1 MALFE
6 NFPYT
11 NLHELNLDW
20 LIQEME
26 NLKELVQDGPVISV
40 NGQTGVVTLY
50 QEAQV
55 RLPDVTDAQQ
65 TYWNI
70 FRSLNG
76 HLYGIRFDSNGNVYA
91 IRDGIRTKLLTW
103 ADIPPEAG
111 VISVNG
117 LYGVVHIS
125 GTDIPWM
132 GGENETVFD
141 KLSENEDAID
151 NLNIVLGTL
160 TNAIKAGIAYLEPNV
175 DDTAIHNIP
184 AGRYVF
190 WKNYAYKST
199 QAISI
204 GDTLSST
211 NLQAVGD
218 GGFINALQIE
228 IDALNSNKANY
239 IEIPTPSGSLTESQL
254 CDHVF
259 NNVPNNTLGAIAT
272 VFSGGYHQFL
282 VYKYATGYGALLET
296 YYGNREPLYVRYDNG
311 IQKLDNLVL
320 NSELSLLGTS
330 TNLGYSSLPNSDS
343 IETSGQLSEA
353 ITNYKY
359 FIVGIYYSQDGSINY
374 GCVILPTDQASNSSA
389 VPIYLKAVNGAVM
402 LFWFEDNY
410 TVIKSLTRSS
420 WSGGATLPGNNV
432 VVYGVK

>member
-1 MALFE
+1 MSLFE

-26 NLKELVQDGPVISV
+26 DLKELVQDGPVISV

-91 IRDGIRTKLLTW
+91 IRDGINTKLLTW
-103 ADIPPEAG
+103 ADIPPDAG

-132 GGENETVFD
+132 GGENDTIFD
-141 KLSENEDAID
+141 KLSEQEDAID
-151 NLNIVLGTL
+151 ELNIVLGTL

-199 QAISI
+199 QPISI

-211 NLQAVGD
+211 NLQAVGE
-218 GGFINALQIE
+218 GGFINALQTE
-228 IDALNSNKANY
+228 IDTLYSNV
-239 IEIPTPSGSLTESQL
+239 TPLTDRMGVISLSSTNPISFSFPNGYGSLCFFGFIQGLGSYPCAVIIAGDALQSKQYIISGDPFAFDGMSFSYDSAT
-254 CDHVF
+254 HVLTITQTRIG
-259 NNVPNNTLGAIAT
+259 PSTL
-272 VFSGGYHQFL
+272 
-282 VYKYATGYGALLET
+282 
-296 YYGNREPLYVRYDNG
+296 LY
-311 IQKLDNLVL
+311 
-320 NSELSLLGTS
+320 
-330 TNLGYSSLPNSDS
+330 
-343 IETSGQLSEA
+343 
-353 ITNYKY
+353 
-359 FIVGIYYSQDGSINY
+359 
-374 GCVILPTDQASNSSA
+374 
-389 VPIYLKAVNGAVM
+389 
-402 LFWFEDNY
+402 
-410 TVIKSLTRSS
+410 IK
-420 WSGGATLPGNNV
+420 G
-432 VVYGVK
+432 

>member
-1 MALFE
+1 MSLFE

-103 ADIPPEAG
+103 ADIPPESG

-151 NLNIVLGTL
+151 LLNITLGTL
-160 TNAIKAGIAYLEPNV
+160 TNAIKSGIAYLEPNV
-175 DDTAIHNIP
+175 DDTAIHNIQ

-190 WKNYAYKST
+190 WKNYAYKTT

-218 GGFINALQIE
+218 GGFINALQAELQTQINTINTTLTGVKETVPSDMLQAGTGVTLTLIE
-228 IDALNSNKANY
+228 TIKIANLLLVSVTLSVANDIPHNGRIFAMMGYGHPKFNNCPISLISDSSNKISHVKPVQAGIAS
-239 IEIPTPSGSLTESQL
+239 IEFES
-254 CDHVF
+254 
-259 NNVPNNTLGAIAT
+259 
-272 VFSGGYHQFL
+272 
-282 VYKYATGYGALLET
+282 
-296 YYGNREPLYVRYDNG
+296 NG
-311 IQKLDNLVL
+311 ITAAGSNYVGTIIVPL
-320 NSELSLLGTS
+320 N
-330 TNLGYSSLPNSDS
+330 
-343 IETSGQLSEA
+343 
-353 ITNYKY
+353 
-359 FIVGIYYSQDGSINY
+359 
-374 GCVILPTDQASNSSA
+374 
-389 VPIYLKAVNGAVM
+389 
-402 LFWFEDNY
+402 
-410 TVIKSLTRSS
+410 
-420 WSGGATLPGNNV
+420 
-432 VVYGVK
+432 

>member
-20 LIQEME
+20 LIDFMKQIEAE
-26 NLKELVQDGPVISV
+26 VQDGPVVSV

-55 RLPDVTDAQQ
+55 QLPDIVDSQQ

-70 FRSLNG
+70 FRYLNG
-76 HLYGIRFDSNGNVYA
+76 HIYGIRFDSNGNVYA

-103 ADIPPEAG
+103 ADIPADAG

-132 GGENETVFD
+132 GGENETIFD
-141 KLSENEDAID
+141 KLSANEDAID
-151 NLNIVLGTL
+151 ELTITLGTL
-160 TNAIKAGIAYLEPNV
+160 SNAIKAGIAYLEPNV

-190 WKNYAYKST
+190 WKNYAYKTT

-204 GDTLSST
+204 GDTLSSA

-218 GGFINALQIE
+218 GGFINALLSDIVNIGTIINGTNAE
-228 IDALNSNKANY
+228 SLDIPSGESTSICSVALTKGSWVITGGHEWTTDFNNLCILKLSATPTGSDYDGTLIRYFPTGGGGQVTTY
-239 IEIPTPSGSLTESQL
+239 ILDVQTSQTVYMRVYQSSGSLKTVN
-254 CDHVF
+254 HVRLRA
-259 NNVPNNTLGAIAT
+259 VK
-272 VFSGGYHQFL
+272 V
-282 VYKYATGYGALLET
+282 
-296 YYGNREPLYVRYDNG
+296 
-311 IQKLDNLVL
+311 
-320 NSELSLLGTS
+320 
-330 TNLGYSSLPNSDS
+330 
-343 IETSGQLSEA
+343 
-353 ITNYKY
+353 
-359 FIVGIYYSQDGSINY
+359 
-374 GCVILPTDQASNSSA
+374 SA
-389 VPIYLKAVNGAVM
+389 
-402 LFWFEDNY
+402 
-410 TVIKSLTRSS
+410 
-420 WSGGATLPGNNV
+420 
-432 VVYGVK
+432 

>member
-1 MALFE
+1 MSLFE

-26 NLKELVQDGPVISV
+26 DLKELVQDGPVISV

-91 IRDGIRTKLLTW
+91 IRDGINTKLLTW
-103 ADIPPEAG
+103 ADIPADAG

-151 NLNIVLGTL
+151 LLNITLGTL
-160 TNAIKAGIAYLEPNV
+160 SNAIKAGIAYLEPNV

-204 GDTLSST
+204 GDILSST

-218 GGFINALQIE
+218 GGFINALQAE
-228 IDALNSNKANY
+228 LQTQIDTLTNDITWKNGGSVTGNSVLHLPTGNWKEVCIIFACHGSDKKVLTIY
-239 IEIPTPSGSLTESQL
+239 IPQNNRAERRYSVVGYVSATELASLSWPGSARLLWIS
-254 CDHVF
+254 
-259 NNVPNNTLGAIAT
+259 
-272 VFSGGYHQFL
+272 
-282 VYKYATGYGALLET
+282 VYVNQTDFQMMEA
-296 YYGNREPLYVRYDNG
+296 
-311 IQKLDNLVL
+311 
-320 NSELSLLGTS
+320 NSE
-330 TNLGYSSLPNSDS
+330 
-343 IETSGQLSEA
+343 ETVN
-353 ITNYKY
+353 NYAMRVWY
-359 FIVGIYYSQDGSINY
+359 
-374 GCVILPTDQASNSSA
+374 
-389 VPIYLKAVNGAVM
+389 
-402 LFWFEDNY
+402 
-410 TVIKSLTRSS
+410 R
-420 WSGGATLPGNNV
+420 
-432 VVYGVK
+432 

>member
-20 LIQEME
+20 LIQEMKDLE
-26 NLKELVQDGPVISV
+26 EKVQDGPVISV
-40 NGQTGVVTLY
+40 NGQTGEVILY

-55 RLPDVTDAQQ
+55 QLPDITNSQQ

-70 FRSLNG
+70 FRYLNG
-76 HLYGIRFDSNGNVYA
+76 HIYGIRFDSNGNVYA
-91 IRDGIRTKLLTW
+91 IRDGVRTKLLTW
-103 ADIPPEAG
+103 ADIPADAG

-141 KLSENEDAID
+141 KLSENEDAIAE
-151 NLNIVLGTL
+151 LNIVLGTL

-211 NLQAVGD
+211 NLQTVGE
-218 GGFINALQIE
+218 GGFINDLQTQLNT
-228 IDALNSNKANY
+228 LNSK
-239 IEIPTPSGSLTESQL
+239 LTL
-254 CDHVF
+254 AIVD
-259 NNVPNNTLGAIAT
+259 NT
-272 VFSGGYHQFL
+272 
-282 VYKYATGYGALLET
+282 
-296 YYGNREPLYVRYDNG
+296 N
-311 IQKLDNLVL
+311 LDNVL
-320 NSELSLLGTS
+320 TQGVYRSPLTISGVATLSNCPADVPFTFIVTGTGEVGACIQ
-330 TNLGYSSLPNSDS
+330 TVA
-343 IETSGQLSEA
+343 TSGEIYTRRGTTGGFGSW
-353 ITNYKY
+353 YK
-359 FIVGIYYSQDGSINY
+359 FTGTIVS
-374 GCVILPTDQASNSSA
+374 
-389 VPIYLKAVNGAVM
+389 
-402 LFWFEDNY
+402 
-410 TVIKSLTRSS
+410 
-420 WSGGATLPGNNV
+420 
-432 VVYGVK
+432 

>member
-1 MALFE
+1 MSLFE

-20 LIQEME
+20 LIDFMKQIEAE
-26 NLKELVQDGPVISV
+26 VQDGPVVSV

-55 RLPDVTDAQQ
+55 QLPDIVDSQQ

-70 FRSLNG
+70 FRYLNG
-76 HLYGIRFDSNGNVYA
+76 HIYGIRFDSNGNVYA

-103 ADIPPEAG
+103 ADIPPDAG

-141 KLSENEDAID
+141 KLSDNEDAI
-151 NLNIVLGTL
+151 NLLDITLGTL

-184 AGRYVF
+184 AGKYVF

-218 GGFINALQIE
+218 GGFINALQAELQTQINGL
-228 IDALNSNKANY
+228 INKSLNKTTITGTTSANGNILINSMGAEQYDIISASYVGGIAIPYKANAY
-239 IEIPTPSGSLTESQL
+239 EWVV
-254 CDHVF
+254 HVTDG
-259 NNVPNNTLGAIAT
+259 TL
-272 VFSGGYHQFL
+272 
-282 VYKYATGYGALLET
+282 
-296 YYGNREPLYVRYDNG
+296 
-311 IQKLDNLVL
+311 
-320 NSELSLLGTS
+320 
-330 TNLGYSSLPNSDS
+330 
-343 IETSGQLSEA
+343 
-353 ITNYKY
+353 
-359 FIVGIYYSQDGSINY
+359 
-374 GCVILPTDQASNSSA
+374 
-389 VPIYLKAVNGAVM
+389 VPITFTSVTLE
-402 LFWFEDNY
+402 LIY
-410 TVIKSLTRSS
+410 TNILT
-420 WSGGATLPGNNV
+420 
-432 VVYGVK
+432 

>member
-20 LIQEME
+20 LIEYMKQIEAE
-26 NLKELVQDGPVISV
+26 VQDGPVVSV

-55 RLPDVTDAQQ
+55 QLPDITDSQQ

-70 FRSLNG
+70 FRYLNG
-76 HLYGIRFDSNGNVYA
+76 HIYGIRFDSNGNVYA

-103 ADIPPEAG
+103 ADIPADAG

-141 KLSENEDAID
+141 KLSANEDAID
-151 NLNIVLGTL
+151 ELTITLGTL
-160 TNAIKAGIAYLEPNV
+160 SNAIKAGIAYLEPNV

-211 NLQAVGD
+211 NLQAVGE
-218 GGFINALQIE
+218 GGFINDLQTQLNT
-228 IDALNSNKANY
+228 LNSN
-239 IEIPTPSGSLTESQL
+239 
-254 CDHVF
+254 
-259 NNVPNNTLGAIAT
+259 IAT
-272 VFSGGYHQFL
+272 TDLSSSISSISSKINILTLKKSSNVYDIYIQTKNEQSFASG
-282 VYKYATGYGALLET
+282 E
-296 YYGNREPLYVRYDNG
+296 
-311 IQKLDNLVL
+311 
-320 NSELSLLGTS
+320 LLGTI
-330 TNLGYSSLPNSDS
+330 SSDYKPPHSVLLS
-343 IETSGQLSEA
+343 IFTSSPTQVNDATIWIGTDGE
-353 ITNYKY
+353 IN
-359 FIVGIYYSQDGSINY
+359 IYGNIPSVVLIARGTY
-374 GCVILPTDQASNSSA
+374 
-389 VPIYLKAVNGAVM
+389 
-402 LFWFEDNY
+402 
-410 TVIKSLTRSS
+410 IK
-420 WSGGATLPGNNV
+420 
-432 VVYGVK
+432 

>member
-20 LIQEME
+20 LIEYMKQIEAE
-26 NLKELVQDGPVISV
+26 VQDGPVVSV

-55 RLPDVTDAQQ
+55 QLPDVVDSQQ

-70 FRSLNG
+70 FRYLNG
-76 HLYGIRFDSNGNVYA
+76 HIYGIRFDSNGNVYA

-103 ADIPPEAG
+103 ADIPADAG

-151 NLNIVLGTL
+151 ELTITLGTL
-160 TNAIKAGIAYLEPNV
+160 SNAIKAGIAYLEQNV
-175 DDTAIHNIP
+175 GDIAIHNIP
-184 AGRYVF
+184 AGSYVF
-190 WKNYAYKST
+190 WKNYAYIST

-218 GGFINALQIE
+218 GGFINALKAE
-228 IDALNSNKANY
+228 IDALNSK
-239 IEIPTPSGSLTESQL
+239 IE
-254 CDHVF
+254 
-259 NNVPNNTLGAIAT
+259 NNNTTSLSNSGLTCQYIKR
-272 VFSGGYHQFL
+272 GGYCYARIDGVPTTTSNITFTVPYAIIGAYITCGQWANTNHQMQA
-282 VYKYATGYGALLET
+282 YI
-296 YYGNREPLYVRYDNG
+296 D
-311 IQKLDNLVL
+311 
-320 NSELSLLGTS
+320 
-330 TNLGYSSLPNSDS
+330 TNTTTLTIRNHDL
-343 IETSGQLSEA
+343 
-353 ITNYKY
+353 
-359 FIVGIYYSQDGSINY
+359 VGINLTIIYP
-374 GCVILPTDQASNSSA
+374 CV
-389 VPIYLKAVNGAVM
+389 
-402 LFWFEDNY
+402 
-410 TVIKSLTRSS
+410 
-420 WSGGATLPGNNV
+420 
-432 VVYGVK
+432 

>member
-1 MALFE
+1 MSLFE

-20 LIQEME
+20 LIDYMKQIEAE
-26 NLKELVQDGPVISV
+26 VQDGPVVSV

-55 RLPDVTDAQQ
+55 QLPDIVDSQQ

-70 FRSLNG
+70 FRYLNG
-76 HLYGIRFDSNGNVYA
+76 HIYGIRFDSNGNVYA

-103 ADIPPEAG
+103 ADIPADAG

-151 NLNIVLGTL
+151 ELTITLGTL
-160 TNAIKAGIAYLEPNV
+160 SNAIKAGIAYLEPNV

-218 GGFINALQIE
+218 GGFINALQAE
-228 IDALNSNKANY
+228 IDILNSKIATIGTVLTGTNA
-239 IEIPTPSGSLTESQL
+239 ESL
-254 CDHVF
+254 D
-259 NNVPNNTLGAIAT
+259 VPNGITTTIA
-272 VFSGGYHQFL
+272 S
-282 VYKYATGYGALLET
+282 
-296 YYGNREPLYVRYDNG
+296 
-311 IQKLDNLVL
+311 LVL
-320 NSELSLLGTS
+320 PAGTWVIFAGHQWTDS
-330 TNLGYSSLPNSDS
+330 FDNVCVASIAAGGNTITGTTIRYTGNGGGGVNISCIVESNAVLTYNLRAYQSSPG
-343 IETSGQLSEA
+343 TKTA
-353 ITNYKY
+353 IN
-359 FIVGIYYSQDGSINY
+359 
-374 GCVILPTDQASNSSA
+374 
-389 VPIYLKAVNGAVM
+389 VM
-402 LFWFEDNY
+402 LRA
-410 TVIKSLTRSS
+410 VRI
-420 WSGGATLPGNNV
+420 A
-432 VVYGVK
+432 

>member
-1 MALFE
+1 MSLFE

-91 IRDGIRTKLLTW
+91 IRDGINTKLLTW
-103 ADIPPEAG
+103 ADIPADAG

-141 KLSENEDAID
+141 KLSDNEDAID
-151 NLNIVLGTL
+151 LLNITLGTL

-184 AGRYVF
+184 AGSYVF

-218 GGFINALQIE
+218 GGFINALQTE
-228 IDALNSNKANY
+228 IDTLNSK
-239 IEIPTPSGSLTESQL
+239 
-254 CDHVF
+254 
-259 NNVPNNTLGAIAT
+259 IA
-272 VFSGGYHQFL
+272 
-282 VYKYATGYGALLET
+282 KYAYRAKITSDNVTPNTSDTVIFDMPSDGTQILSIIPYGWNPDATWNNSNIVFEGSPDIST
-296 YYGNREPLYVRYDNG
+296 RTVRFRY
-311 IQKLDNLVL
+311 
-320 NSELSLLGTS
+320 LGT
-330 TNLGYSSLPNSDS
+330 TAQKINIY
-343 IETSGQLSEA
+343 A
-353 ITNYKY
+353 I
-359 FIVGIYYSQDGSINY
+359 IVYN
-374 GCVILPTDQASNSSA
+374 
-389 VPIYLKAVNGAVM
+389 
-402 LFWFEDNY
+402 
-410 TVIKSLTRSS
+410 
-420 WSGGATLPGNNV
+420 
-432 VVYGVK
+432 

>member
-103 ADIPPEAG
+103 ADIPPDAG

-132 GGENETVFD
+132 GGENETIFD

-184 AGRYVF
+184 AGKYVF
-190 WKNYAYKST
+190 WKNYAYIST

-211 NLQAVGD
+211 NLQAVGE
-218 GGFINALQIE
+218 GGFINALQTE
-228 IDALNSNKANY
+228 LNSKFTVFHSDESKALSTSWTMVKD
-239 IEIPTPSGSLTESQL
+239 IEIPANTAYGFEAHQYFSNVEPKGIGVSLSGSL
-254 CDHVF
+254 
-259 NNVPNNTLGAIAT
+259 NTYDSMIMQDSNGSIIS
-272 VFSGGYHQFL
+272 F
-282 VYKYATGYGALLET
+282 TGY
-296 YYGNREPLYVRYDNG
+296 
-311 IQKLDNLVL
+311 
-320 NSELSLLGTS
+320 
-330 TNLGYSSLPNSDS
+330 
-343 IETSGQLSEA
+343 
-353 ITNYKY
+353 
-359 FIVGIYYSQDGSINY
+359 
-374 GCVILPTDQASNSSA
+374 NSSSS
-389 VPIYLKAVNGAVM
+389 PIHRYIFAKADGTGTNNIIIDGW
-402 LFWFEDNY
+402 L
-410 TVIKSLTRSS
+410 RSM
-420 WSGGATLPGNNV
+420 
-432 VVYGVK
+432 

>member
-11 NLHELNLDW
+11 NVHELNLDW
-20 LIQEME
+20 LIEYMKQIEAE
-26 NLKELVQDGPVISV
+26 VQDGPVVSV

-55 RLPDVTDAQQ
+55 QLPDITDSQQ

-70 FRSLNG
+70 FRYLNG
-76 HLYGIRFDSNGNVYA
+76 HIYGIRFDSNGNVYA

-103 ADIPPEAG
+103 ADIPADAG

-141 KLSENEDAID
+141 KLSANEDAID
-151 NLNIVLGTL
+151 ELTITLGTL
-160 TNAIKAGIAYLEPNV
+160 SNAIKAGIAYLEPNV

-211 NLQAVGD
+211 NLQTVGE
-218 GGFINALQIE
+218 GGFINDLQTQLNT
-228 IDALNSNKANY
+228 LNSNIELTGSSIMTVSLSGASVANASRARKNINSVY
-239 IEIPTPSGSLTESQL
+239 ICISLTS
-254 CDHVF
+254 VAI
-259 NNVPNNTLGAIAT
+259 TTKSGAIGTLASGIRPSSTT
-272 VFSGGYHQFL
+272 VCD
-282 VYKYATGYGALLET
+282 VYDL
-296 YYGNREPLYVRYDNG
+296 
-311 IQKLDNLVL
+311 
-320 NSELSLLGTS
+320 
-330 TNLGYSSLPNSDS
+330 TNDKMLGYVIIATNGDITFYQNTPTNISSND
-343 IETSGQLSEA
+343 
-353 ITNYKY
+353 
-359 FIVGIYYSQDGSINY
+359 FRIVGSYI
-374 GCVILPTDQASNSSA
+374 V
-389 VPIYLKAVNGAVM
+389 
-402 LFWFEDNY
+402 
-410 TVIKSLTRSS
+410 
-420 WSGGATLPGNNV
+420 
-432 VVYGVK
+432 

>member
-26 NLKELVQDGPVISV
+26 NLKELVQGGPVVSV

-55 RLPDVTDAQQ
+55 QLPDITDSQQ

-70 FRSLNG
+70 FRYLNG
-76 HLYGIRFDSNGNVYA
+76 HIYGIRFDSNGNVYA
-91 IRDGIRTKLLTW
+91 IRDGVRTKLLTW
-103 ADIPPEAG
+103 ADIPADAG

-141 KLSENEDAID
+141 KLSENEDAITE
-151 NLNIVLGTL
+151 LNIVLGTL

-218 GGFINALQIE
+218 GGFINALQTE
-228 IDALNSNKANY
+228 INAINNK
-239 IEIPTPSGSLTESQL
+239 ITTSTPSTGITGVTAKRSGNVVSL
-254 CDHVF
+254 DI
-259 NNVPNNTLGAIAT
+259 NVTLTPTGVGWATLDANLPSSLRPLATFYCTLFDDTNGKAIGGMISSASGAISIYFQSAGT
-272 VFSGGYHQFL
+272 YNIRGNI
-282 VYKYATGYGALLET
+282 VY
-296 YYGNREPLYVRYDNG
+296 
-311 IQKLDNLVL
+311 
-320 NSELSLLGTS
+320 
-330 TNLGYSSLPNSDS
+330 
-343 IETSGQLSEA
+343 
-353 ITNYKY
+353 
-359 FIVGIYYSQDGSINY
+359 
-374 GCVILPTDQASNSSA
+374 CV
-389 VPIYLKAVNGAVM
+389 
-402 LFWFEDNY
+402 
-410 TVIKSLTRSS
+410 
-420 WSGGATLPGNNV
+420 
-432 VVYGVK
+432 

>member
-11 NLHELNLDW
+11 NVHELNLDW
-20 LIQEME
+20 LIEYMKQIEAE
-26 NLKELVQDGPVISV
+26 VQDGPVVSV

-55 RLPDVTDAQQ
+55 QLPDITDSQQ

-70 FRSLNG
+70 FRYLNG
-76 HLYGIRFDSNGNVYA
+76 HIYGIRFDSNGNVYA

-103 ADIPPEAG
+103 ADIPADAG

-141 KLSENEDAID
+141 KLSANEDAID
-151 NLNIVLGTL
+151 ELTITLGTL
-160 TNAIKAGIAYLEPNV
+160 SNAIKAGIAYLEPNV

-211 NLQAVGD
+211 NLQTVGE
-218 GGFINALQIE
+218 GGFINDLQTQLNT
-228 IDALNSNKANY
+228 LNSNIANLISVRQLETNTVT
-239 IEIPTPSGSLTESQL
+239 IEAGASSGVIRLQDWAYSGYS
-254 CDHVF
+254 VIGI
-259 NNVPNNTLGAIAT
+259 VAIA
-272 VFSGGYHQFL
+272 SISSNASL
-282 VYKYATGYGALLET
+282 IEYGDDL
-296 YYGNREPLYVRYDNG
+296 NG
-311 IQKLDNLVL
+311 P
-320 NSELSLLGTS
+320 
-330 TNLGYSSLPNSDS
+330 Y
-343 IETSGQLSEA
+343 
-353 ITNYKY
+353 
-359 FIVGIYYSQDGSINY
+359 INY
-374 GCVILPTDQASNSSA
+374 RNTGSNAISGKFKASVLYRKVI
-389 VPIYLKAVNGAVM
+389 
-402 LFWFEDNY
+402 
-410 TVIKSLTRSS
+410 
-420 WSGGATLPGNNV
+420 
-432 VVYGVK
+432 

>member
-1 MALFE
+1 MSLFE
-6 NFPYT
+6 NYPYT

-26 NLKELVQDGPVISV
+26 DLKELVQDGPVISV

-91 IRDGIRTKLLTW
+91 IRDGINTKLLTW
-103 ADIPPEAG
+103 ADIPPDAG

-132 GGENETVFD
+132 GGENETIFD
-141 KLSENEDAID
+141 KLSDNEDAITE
-151 NLNIVLGTL
+151 LNIVLGTL

-218 GGFINALQIE
+218 GGFINALQAE
-228 IDALNSNKANY
+228 IDTLNSNITPVALTITLASSNHTLVRGFAYRIGKQVTVNVVMSSSVQISADSALFKLENITPNVSNDGNSHNAPLLMWANSNCVPTSYVQFSSGYY
-239 IEIPTPSGSLTESQL
+239 ITSGATIPSG
-254 CDHVF
+254 
-259 NNVPNNTLGAIAT
+259 NNIFV
-272 VFSGGYHQFL
+272 V
-282 VYKYATGYGALLET
+282 
-296 YYGNREPLYVRYDNG
+296 
-311 IQKLDNLVL
+311 
-320 NSELSLLGTS
+320 GT
-330 TNLGYSSLPNSDS
+330 
-343 IETSGQLSEA
+343 
-353 ITNYKY
+353 
-359 FIVGIYYSQDGSINY
+359 FI
-374 GCVILPTDQASNSSA
+374 C
-389 VPIYLKAVNGAVM
+389 
-402 LFWFEDNY
+402 E
-410 TVIKSLTRSS
+410 
-420 WSGGATLPGNNV
+420 
-432 VVYGVK
+432 

>member
-50 QEAQV
+50 QEAEV
-55 RLPDVTDAQQ
+55 RLPDVTDSEQ

-132 GGENETVFD
+132 GGENETIFD
-141 KLSENEDAID
+141 KLSENEDDID
-151 NLNIVLGTL
+151 ELNIVLGTL

-184 AGRYVF
+184 AGKYVF
-190 WKNYAYKST
+190 WKNYAYKTT

-204 GDTLSST
+204 GDTLNNT

-218 GGFINALQIE
+218 GGFINALQAE
-228 IDALNSNKANY
+228 LQ
-239 IEIPTPSGSLTESQL
+239 T
-254 CDHVF
+254 
-259 NNVPNNTLGAIAT
+259 
-272 VFSGGYHQFL
+272 
-282 VYKYATGYGALLET
+282 
-296 YYGNREPLYVRYDNG
+296 
-311 IQKLDNLVL
+311 
-320 NSELSLLGTS
+320 ELSNYMTIRNYGSSSSATS
-330 TNLGYSSLPNSDS
+330 IKNHIIGMMDDVIADTTFPISAYCPITKILTGQDEYSGIAMKFDS
-343 IETSGQLSEA
+343 SHGQLIVWDSSNHMYRCTRVGSSRYVGEFTG
-353 ITNYKY
+353 TN
-359 FIVGIYYSQDGSINY
+359 
-374 GCVILPTDQASNSSA
+374 
-389 VPIYLKAVNGAVM
+389 M
-402 LFWFEDNY
+402 
-410 TVIKSLTRSS
+410 
-420 WSGGATLPGNNV
+420 
-432 VVYGVK
+432 

>member
-20 LIQEME
+20 LIDFMKQIEAE
-26 NLKELVQDGPVISV
+26 VQDGPVVSV

-55 RLPDVTDAQQ
+55 QLPDIVNSQQ

-70 FRSLNG
+70 FRYLNG
-76 HLYGIRFDSNGNVYA
+76 HIYGIRFDSNGNVYA

-103 ADIPPEAG
+103 ADIPADAG
-111 VISVNG
+111 VISING

-141 KLSENEDAID
+141 KLSANEDAID
-151 NLNIVLGTL
+151 ELTITLGTL
-160 TNAIKAGIAYLEPNV
+160 SNAIKAGIAYLEPNV

-218 GGFINALQIE
+218 GGFINALQTE
-228 IDALNSNKANY
+228 IDAINSNIA
-239 IEIPTPSGSLTESQL
+239 SLQSNNNPHKNTYGMGDKLALASVPQNTWFDFRSVFNEFTDVDFNGLGVIYCRNSTESGIIR
-254 CDHVF
+254 VF
-259 NNVPNNTLGAIAT
+259 
-272 VFSGGYHQFL
+272 H
-282 VYKYATGYGALLET
+282 
-296 YYGNREPLYVRYDNG
+296 
-311 IQKLDNLVL
+311 
-320 NSELSLLGTS
+320 
-330 TNLGYSSLPNSDS
+330 
-343 IETSGQLSEA
+343 TSGNQSRSTLE
-353 ITNYKY
+353 IVNGNTYDL
-359 FIVGIYYSQDGSINY
+359 FIVSI
-374 GCVILPTDQASNSSA
+374 
-389 VPIYLKAVNGAVM
+389 
-402 LFWFEDNY
+402 
-410 TVIKSLTRSS
+410 
-420 WSGGATLPGNNV
+420 
-432 VVYGVK
+432 

>member
-1 MALFE
+1 MSLFE

-20 LIQEME
+20 LIDYMKQIEAE
-26 NLKELVQDGPVISV
+26 VQGGPVVSV

-55 RLPDVTDAQQ
+55 QLPDITDSQQ

-70 FRSLNG
+70 FRYLNG
-76 HLYGIRFDSNGNVYA
+76 HIYGIRFDSNGNVYA

-103 ADIPPEAG
+103 ADIPPDAG

-151 NLNIVLGTL
+151 ELNIVLGTL

-218 GGFINALQIE
+218 GGFINDLQTQLNT
-228 IDALNSNKANY
+228 LNSNLMGLIKTGIMNLSCTAGTN
-239 IEIPTPSGSLTESQL
+239 IFSRATMQTVSGSIPTARFTRCLFMVTAHSERI
-254 CDHVF
+254 DA
-259 NNVPNNTLGAIAT
+259 PNT
-272 VFSGGYHQFL
+272 
-282 VYKYATGYGALLET
+282 
-296 YYGNREPLYVRYDNG
+296 
-311 IQKLDNLVL
+311 
-320 NSELSLLGTS
+320 
-330 TNLGYSSLPNSDS
+330 
-343 IETSGQLSEA
+343 IETNGNDVL
-353 ITNYKY
+353 
-359 FIVGIYYSQDGSINY
+359 IVHSQ
-374 GCVILPTDQASNSSA
+374 SA
-389 VPIYLKAVNGAVM
+389 QNLEIRWYDMESVWAYNQ
-402 LFWFEDNY
+402 
-410 TVIKSLTRSS
+410 
-420 WSGGATLPGNNV
+420 
-432 VVYGVK
+432 